1 MIWFLLQSLPL
12 VKSLLEKDQDAD
24 DKGKKKKGKGKAGP
38 ERKKPCP
45 AYVLW
50 LKDQWTEVRLVI
62 TAPNQP
68 DSSSFFVICP
78 PDV

>member
-1 MIWFLLQSLPL
+1 VQSFPL

-50 LKDQWTEVRLVI
+50 LKDQWTEVRF
-62 TAPNQP
+62 TAPK
-68 DSSSFFVICP
+68 SARFVIFLVCP
-78 PDV
+78 PGV